1 MKLLIVLLLMF
12 NLSTGKDTCN
22 PFNPIPRRTIVQ
34 FIYNGRLTRGYIIGY
49 LFSPPLPD
57 GRCEF
62 KYRIRIYPSYK
73 AITRY
78 PGSFRIIRS
87 G

>member
-1 MKLLIVLLLMF
+1 MKLLVMLLLMF

-22 PFNPIPRRTIVQ
+22 PLNPIPRRTYVQ
-34 FIYNGRLTRGYIIGY
+34 FVYNGRLTKGLIVGY
-49 LFSPPLPD
+49 LFSPPLPA

-62 KYRIRIYPSYK
+62 QYRIRIFPSFK

-78 PGSFRIIRS
+78 PGSFAVIH
-87 G
+87 